1 MLVWVNLTTFDKIS
15 PCFTIKNRW
24 TTRAKT
30 QKNTEFCCDLSRSV
44 GICRDLSGFVGIC
57 RDLSGF
63 VGLLHSWT
71 CPRQIPTNPDRSR
84 QIPTDR
90 DKSQQDSVVFCVFA
104 RVVHLFLIVKHGEI
118 LSKVVK
124 LTQTNMENML
134 IHLKNKP
141 NYTSKHVKKQHAK
154 IPDKS
159 LTQNLCKKNKTIFS
173 RWILLIFEPAKSCYM
188 FHSLGQE
195 EWLYIL
201 DLWCFVVFH
210 SSVWNII
217 HYFTCL
223 VESCKYM
230 YESPLTMMNSL
241 HKHAVIQIE
250 KIQHSSAHH
259 SLISAN
265 TMM

>member
-1 MLVWVNLTTFDKIS
+1 MVKSYQKLSNWHKPTWKT
-15 PCFTIKNRW
+15 CWFTLRTSQII
-24 TTRAKT
+24 RAKT
-30 QKNTEFCCDLSRSV
+30 WKNNMQRF
-44 GICRDLSGFVGIC
+44 
-57 RDLSGF
+57 
-63 VGLLHSWT
+63 
-71 CPRQIPTNPDRSR
+71 PTN
-84 QIPTDR
+84 
-90 DKSQQDSVVFCVFA
+90 
-104 RVVHLFLIVKHGEI
+104 
-118 LSKVVK
+118 
-124 LTQTNMENML
+124 
-134 IHLKNKP
+134 
-141 NYTSKHVKKQHAK
+141 
-154 IPDKS
+154 PDKS

-173 RWILLIFEPAKSCYM
+173 HWILLIFEPAKSCYM

-265 TMM
+265 TLM

>member
-1 MLVWVNLTTFDKIS
+1 MVKSCQKLSNWPKPTWKT
-15 PCFTIKNRW
+15 CWFTLRTSQII
-24 TTRAKT
+24 RAKT
-30 QKNTEFCCDLSRSV
+30 WKNNMQRF
-44 GICRDLSGFVGIC
+44 
-57 RDLSGF
+57 
-63 VGLLHSWT
+63 
-71 CPRQIPTNPDRSR
+71 PTN
-84 QIPTDR
+84 
-90 DKSQQDSVVFCVFA
+90 
-104 RVVHLFLIVKHGEI
+104 
-118 LSKVVK
+118 
-124 LTQTNMENML
+124 
-134 IHLKNKP
+134 
-141 NYTSKHVKKQHAK
+141 
-154 IPDKS
+154 PDKS

-173 RWILLIFEPAKSCYM
+173 RWTLLIFEPAKSCYM

-195 EWLYIL
+195 EWHYIL

-223 VESCKYM
+223 MESCKYM

-265 TMM
+265 VMSHDDSYDSNVPWKVGISHVWAIDIIRSYEN